1 MTQPLNKSFDS
12 AGFKYSF
19 PGIESIKNNY
29 AQANQDLFVLSMLG
43 GRRNGTWLEIGCG
56 WPLHISNTAL
66 LEFDFDW
73 AGVSIDTY
81 QGVLNEWIGTR
92 NNPTTHANALFVDFV
107 KLFKDHGITKT
118 DIDYLS
124 LDCDPPAQTYEI
136 LLRIPFDQYR
146 FAVITF
152 EHDCDSKVQQDAQEY
167 LTQHGYKL
175 IVKNLSDQG
184 ISWPYEDWYVHPDLV
199 DHAKIAKHLADDNS
213 PKDYLKYFY
222 QNTL

>member
-1 MTQPLNKSFDS
+1 MTQTLNKPFDPVN
-12 AGFKYSF
+12 FKYAF
-19 PGIESIKNNY
+19 PGVELICNNY
-29 AQANQDLFVLSMLG
+29 AQANQDLFVLSMLD
-43 GRRNGTWLEIGCG
+43 GRRSGTWLEIGCG

-66 LEFDFDW
+66 LEFDFNW

-81 QGVLNEWIGTR
+81 QKVLNEWVGTR
-92 NNPTTHANALFVDFV
+92 KNPTTHANALSVDFA

-136 LLRIPFDQYR
+136 LLRIPFDQYQ

-152 EHDCDSKVQQDAQEY
+152 EHDCDLKVQNDAQEY
-167 LTQHGYKL
+167 LTQYGYKL

>member
-1 MTQPLNKSFDS
+1 MTRILNKPFNTVN
-12 AGFKYSF
+12 FKYPF
-19 PGIESIKNNY
+19 PGVELIRDNY
-29 AQANQDLFVLSMLG
+29 SQANQDLFVLSLLD

-73 AGVSIDTY
+73 SGVSIDAY
-81 QGVLNEWIGTR
+81 QEVLNEWVGIR
-92 NNPTTHANALFVDFV
+92 NNPTTHANALSVDFV
-107 KLFKDHGITKT
+107 KLFKDHGIVKT

-124 LDCDPPAQTYEI
+124 LDCEPPEQTYEI

-152 EHDCDSKVQQDAQEY
+152 EHDCNRKVQHDAQEY
-167 LTQHGYKL
+167 LTQRGYKL
-175 IVKNLSDQG
+175 IVKNLSDRG
-184 ISWPYEDWYVHPDLV
+184 IFWPYEDWYVHPELV
-199 DHAKIAKHLADDNS
+199 DHAKIANHLADNDSHN
-213 PKDYLKYFY
+213 DYLEYFY